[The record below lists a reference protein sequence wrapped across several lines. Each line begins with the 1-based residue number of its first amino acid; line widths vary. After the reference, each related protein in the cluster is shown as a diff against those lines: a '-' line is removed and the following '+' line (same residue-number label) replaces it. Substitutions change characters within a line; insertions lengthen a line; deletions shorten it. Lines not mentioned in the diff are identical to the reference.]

1 MNFVNVGIVAHV
13 DAGKTSLT
21 ERLLFNA
28 GLIPH
33 IGSVDRGDT
42 QTDSHELER
51 RRGITIKS
59 AVVSFRVNDVHVNL
73 VDTPGHSDF
82 VAEVERALRMLDAA
96 VLVISAVEGVQARTR
111 VLMRRLVRMRIPTLI
126 FVNKIDRM
134 GARDADLV
142 DSIREHL
149 TPDCVVVSAVE
160 AIGTRAA
167 RSRPRD
173 PADPAFTEELAE
185 VLGAHDES
193 FLDAYLDDGVQ
204 LSARD
209 CLRQL
214 SRQVRAALVY
224 PVHFGSAV
232 TGEGVDQLTDALST
246 MTAPSPAGADA
257 PLKATVFKLER
268 GRAGE
273 KIAYV
278 RTFAGSLRARDRV
291 RIYRGER
298 GGGIREFG
306 GRLSAVRVFDRGA
319 DAHEGV
325 ALPGAM
331 AKVSGLPEARIG
343 DQLGSAE
350 GLLTDPLFAPPGM
363 EAIVSARHPGQRAVL
378 FAALQQLSEQDP
390 VINVR
395 RDELDGTVSVD
406 LYGEV
411 QKEVLAAT
419 LAEEF
424 GIEVEFAPSRPL
436 YVERLVGSGEALEEI
451 GLDGPNFFWAT
462 VGLRLE
468 PAAPGTGTTFQL
480 AVELGSLPLAFH
492 KAIEETVHQTLRYGL
507 YGWSVIDCAVT
518 LTRTGYASPISAAG
532 DFRSATPLVVG
543 DALKRAG
550 TRVYEPVHRFSLEA
564 PADAVGALLATLNAV
579 QAIPDEHR
587 VRGAR
592 TVVLGG
598 VVPADQVDA
607 LAQRLPE
614 VTSGE
619 GVLLTEFDGY
629 RPFAGPAPVR
639 RHPGASPYDRE
650 KYMLHALGRVS

>member
-1 MNFVNVGIVAHV
+1 MNFLNVGILAHV

-28 GLIPH
+28 GLIAK

-73 VDTPGHSDF
+73 IDTPGHSDF

-111 VLMRRLVRMRIPTLI
+111 VLMRLLVRMRIPALI

-149 TPDCVVVSAVE
+149 TADCVAVSTVA

-173 PADPAFTEELAE
+173 LTDPAFAEELAE

-193 FLDAYLDDGVQ
+193 FLNAYLDDDVQ
-204 LSARD
+204 LSTQDYAG
-209 CLRQL
+209 QL
-214 SRQVRAALVY
+214 SRQVRAGLVY
-224 PVHFGSAV
+224 PVHFGSAI
-232 TGEGVDQLTDALST
+232 TGEGIDQLTDALGA
-246 MTAPSPAGADA
+246 MAAKPAAGPAA

-273 KIAYV
+273 NIAYV
-278 RTFAGSLRARDRV
+278 RTFAGSIRARERV
-291 RIYRGER
+291 RIFRRER
-298 GGGIREFG
+298 GGGIHEFG

-319 DAHEGV
+319 EAHEAV
-325 ALPGAM
+325 ALPGAI

-343 DQLGSAE
+343 DQLGSAD
-350 GLLTDPLFAPPGM
+350 GLATDPLFAPPSM
-363 EAIVSARHPGQRAVL
+363 EAVVSARHPGQRAVL
-378 FAALQQLSEQDP
+378 FAALQRLSEQDP

-395 RDELDGTVSVD
+395 RDALEGTLSVD

-424 GIEVEFAPSRPL
+424 GIEVEFASSQPL
-436 YVERLVGSGEALEEI
+436 YVERLVGGGEALEEI
-451 GLDGPNFFWAT
+451 SLDGPNFFWAT

-468 PAAPGTGTTFQL
+468 PSAPGSGTTFRL

-492 KAIEETVHQTLRYGL
+492 KAIEETVLQTLRYGL
-507 YGWSVIDCAVT
+507 YGWSVIDCAIT

-532 DFRSATPLVVG
+532 DFRSATPLVVA

-550 TRVYEPVHRFSLEA
+550 TRVYEPVHRFSLEV
-564 PADAVGALLATLNAV
+564 PEDTVSVLLATLNAV

-587 VRGAR
+587 VRSAR
-592 TVVLGG
+592 TAVLGG
-598 VVPADQVDA
+598 VIPAGRVHT
-607 LAQRLPE
+607 LAQRVPE
-614 VTSGE
+614 VTRGE
-619 GVLLTEFDGY
+619 GTLLIEFDGY
-629 RPFAGPAPVR
+629 RPLVGPVPVR